1 MPFAGTSREGFFVA
15 IQDLVEIEDEDGD
28 YVAVWMDTEDD
39 TVVVQYN
46 FVHLTLDPTGFTGLV
61 DALNQAREQFQEQR

>member
-1 MPFAGTSREGFFVA
+1 MSVV
-15 IQDLVEIEDEDGD
+15 DLFEIEDEDGD

-46 FVHLTLDPTGFTGLV
+46 FVHLTLDPTEFTGLV
-61 DALNQAREQFQEQR
+61 DALNRARDELQERG

>member
-1 MPFAGTSREGFFVA
+1 MAVV
-15 IQDLVEIEDEDGD
+15 DLFEIEDEDGD

-46 FVHLTLDPTGFTGLV
+46 FVHLTLEPTEFTGLV
-61 DALNQAREQFQEQR
+61 DALNRAREQLRERS